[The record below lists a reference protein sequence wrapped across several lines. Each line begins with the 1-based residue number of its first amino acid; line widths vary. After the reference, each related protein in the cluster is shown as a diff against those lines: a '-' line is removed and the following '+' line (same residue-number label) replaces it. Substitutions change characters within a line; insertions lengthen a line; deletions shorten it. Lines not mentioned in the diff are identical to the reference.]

1 MSTANIKENVE
12 RIELKLEQE
21 DLKLTLDELIKK
33 KKIQKKWCAFL
44 NI

>member
-33 KKIQKKWCAFL
+33 KNTKKRCAFL